1 MSDLIPSVSG
11 PEFPGEGKHSISPL
25 GVSRQEKTVIEASLI
40 PRGGGGSEFPGEG
53 KLEEQIDFIDR
64 KQGAEILERCFK
76 ERHAGGLKERLVWA
90 IHDPMCP
97 DVKSKERPLAAIH
110 PLFLYAVIFVAA
122 ALAVFTYFHLK

>member
-11 PEFPGEGKHSISPL
+11 
-25 GVSRQEKTVIEASLI
+25 
-40 PRGGGGSEFPGEG
+40 SEFPGEG
-53 KLEEQIDFIDR
+53 KQQEKQCDFIDR
-64 KQGAEILERCFK
+64 KQGAEILQRCFK

-110 PLFLYAVIFVAA
+110 PLFLYAAIFVAVA
-122 ALAVFTYFHLK
+122 IAVFAYFHLKRI